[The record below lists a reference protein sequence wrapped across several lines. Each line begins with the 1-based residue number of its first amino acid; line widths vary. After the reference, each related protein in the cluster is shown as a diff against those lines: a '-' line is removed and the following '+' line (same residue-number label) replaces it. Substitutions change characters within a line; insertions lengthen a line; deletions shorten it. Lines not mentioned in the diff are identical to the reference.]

1 MLIADIQ
8 ENKAQALADEIGD
21 AAMAR
26 VVDVCRE
33 DDVANMLA
41 TAHKAFGRVDCL
53 FNNAGF
59 GGVSGNIEDTDMGE
73 PYQRTVDAMLTGW
86 NRHADIFWP
95 AGIGR

>member
-1 MLIADIQ
+1 LLTYRRT
-8 ENKAQALADEIGD
+8 KL
-21 AAMAR
+21 R
-26 VVDVCRE
+26 RSLVDVCRE
-33 DDVANMLA
+33 DDVANMVA

-86 NRHADIFWP
+86 NRHSDIFWP